1 MNNPIIVVNNV
12 TQEYSLHKEKTF
24 KGKIFGFF
32 SEHKDL
38 SKEDFK
44 ALSNV
49 SFELN
54 EGESLGLI
62 GHNGSGKSTL
72 LSIIGGITTPSSG
85 TVQRRGRLAA
95 LLELQA
101 GFHPDLTGR
110 ENIYLSGALSGFKKS
125 EVDRKLDQIIEFS
138 GIEEFIDVPVKFYS
152 SGMGVRLGFAVAAH
166 AEADILLVDEVLAVG
181 DADFQRKCLDHIRG
195 FQRKGGA
202 IVFVSHSPDLVQ
214 EFCNRAIML
223 DRGVVVADG
232 SPPEV
237 LDVYTNSN
245 MASLPRKTKVISVNG
260 FGSKSP
266 GTVLEPGEDL
276 TVECEIE
283 IHEALPW
290 LFRAT
295 IRHDLSGVQFIS
307 KSTYW
312 DSDFK
317 AESSGTQ
324 KVKIVF
330 EDLPKIAGDYR
341 VSIELEDP
349 TQMPTWQHMEN
360 GIRFQIRQSD

>member
-1 MNNPIIVVNNV
+1 VNNPIIVVDKV
-12 TQEYSLHKEKTF
+12 TQEYSLHKEKTL
-24 KGKIFGFF
+24 KGKMFGFF

-38 SKEDFK
+38 STERFK
-44 ALSNV
+44 ALSNI
-49 SFELN
+49 SFELH
-54 EGESLGLI
+54 EGESLALI

-72 LSIIGGITTPSSG
+72 LSIIGGITTPSLG

-110 ENIYLSGALSGFKKS
+110 ENIYLSGAISGFKKN

-181 DADFQRKCLDHIRG
+181 DADFQRKCLEHIRD
-195 FQRKGGA
+195 FQRGGGA

-223 DRGVVVADG
+223 EHGVVVADG
-232 SPPEV
+232 FPPDV
-237 LDVYTNSN
+237 LDVYTNAN
-245 MASLPRKTKVISVNG
+245 MATLPRKTKVISVKG

-266 GTVLEPGEDL
+266 GMALEPGEDL

-283 IHEALPW
+283 IHENLPW
-290 LFRAT
+290 LFRAM
-295 IRHDLSGVQFIS
+295 IRDDQSGVQFIS

-312 DSDFK
+312 DSGFRAQRD
-317 AESSGTQ
+317 GIQ
-324 KVKIVF
+324 NVRIVF
-330 EDLPKIAGDYR
+330 EDLPSIEGDYR
-341 VSIELEDP
+341 VSIELENP
-349 TQMPTWQHMEN
+349 NQMPPWQHMEN
-360 GIRFQIRQSD
+360 GFRFQIVN

>member
-1 MNNPIIVVNNV
+1 MNNPIIVVDKV
-12 TQEYSLHKEKTF
+12 TQEYSLHKEKSF
-24 KGKIFGFF
+24 KGRVFGFF

-38 SKEDFK
+38 SKEKFK
-44 ALSNV
+44 ALNNV

-72 LSIIGGITTPSSG
+72 LSVIGGITTPTSG

-110 ENIYLSGALSGFKKS
+110 ENIYLSGAISGFKRS

-181 DADFQRKCLDHIRG
+181 DADFQRKCLDHIRN
-195 FQRKGGA
+195 FQRNGGA

-223 DRGVVVADG
+223 DHGVVIADG
-232 SPPEV
+232 FPPEV
-237 LDVYTNSN
+237 LDVYTNTN
-245 MASLPRKTKVISVNG
+245 MATLPRKTKIISVNG
-260 FGSKSP
+260 FGSKSS
-266 GTVLEPGEDL
+266 GMVLEPGEDL

-283 IHEALPW
+283 IHEKLPW
-290 LFRAT
+290 LFRAM
-295 IRHDLSGVQFIS
+295 IRDDVSGVHFIS

-312 DSDFK
+312 DSDFL
-317 AESSGTQ
+317 AASSGTQ
-324 KVKIVF
+324 KVKVVF
-330 EDLPKIAGDYR
+330 EELPKIEGDYR

-349 TQMPTWQHMEN
+349 TQMPPWQQMEN
-360 GIRFQIRQSD
+360 GFRFQIKE